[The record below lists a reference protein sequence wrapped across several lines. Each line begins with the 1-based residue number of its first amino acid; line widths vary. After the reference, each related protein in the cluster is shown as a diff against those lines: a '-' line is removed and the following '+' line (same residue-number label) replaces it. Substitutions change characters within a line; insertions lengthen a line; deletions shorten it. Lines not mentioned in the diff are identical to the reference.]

1 MARRVDVVPH
11 THWDR
16 EWYAPFAVFRLRL
29 VEVLDGL
36 LALMESDPGYRS
48 FLLDGQMAMVDDYLE
63 VRPENEGRLRR
74 LAAEGRLSVGPWYVL
89 MDEFLVS
96 GETILRNLELG
107 LERAASFGGAMAVGY
122 LPDMFGHIAQMPQ
135 ILALAGIPDAVVWR
149 GVPSAVERDAFVWEA
164 PDGSAVRAQYL
175 VTGYSEGASVPPD
188 PAGFLRRVEELL
200 ARRGE
205 FFDGPVLY
213 PNGTDHEAPQPWL
226 ARVVEG
232 ANALATERGLGLRF
246 AVSSLPEA
254 LAGRPR
260 EGLARWRGELR
271 SGARANLLMGV
282 ASNRVD
288 VKRAA
293 RRAEHALERLAE
305 PLAAC
310 FLPPEHYPG
319 ATLRLAWQEV
329 VRNAAHDSIC
339 ACSHDEV
346 VDDVL
351 RRYAA
356 ARRVGEAV
364 ATRALAALASSLAE
378 PGVVVVNPSA
388 RPRADVV
395 EAVLAGDG
403 ASSPPGGPG
412 AGTEG
417 TVQVLTESEGVQA
430 ALSLSVAELEAVLG
444 QLDSRRVAEDAYVE
458 AVDIEEAPDA
468 LEVLVRVGPTDRPE
482 LSVEATTREL
492 LARARARPERPVRVR
507 LDQAPARRVV
517 ARVGPVPGF
526 GWARLSPVPL
536 EHPVALET
544 EGDRLVLANG
554 LVTVVAGSPDGSLEI
569 DGVPGYD
576 RLVDGGDHGDTYN
589 YSPPEHDALVESPLE
604 TRVEAL
610 EHGPVRARLRLRRLY
625 RWPERV
631 DDARRARVGE
641 REVEVT
647 TVVELRA
654 EERVV
659 RLATSFVNPCQDHRL
674 RTHFPLPS
682 PAATS
687 RAECAFATVERG
699 LVAEGGP
706 SERGLPTYPSRRF
719 VTAGGLAVVHDGAC
733 EYELVDIGDDDLA
746 RQLALTLLRSTS
758 TLSRLTMRN
767 RPLPAGPTLPLEG
780 AKMLGPVEARYALA
794 LEGRAG
800 PVDPYDLAEDVL
812 EPLLT
817 ATSLGGGTRPA
828 SGCVLQVAGGRCS
841 SLRRVEGGL
850 FELRVFNPADE
861 PATLEVRDDAGTPVR
876 GHVVDLRGRAVEPF
890 GGSLELRP
898 WQIATLR
905 LAR

>member
-1 MARRVDVVPH
+1 MERRVDVVPH

-16 EWYAPFAVFRLRL
+16 EWYSPFAVFRLRL

-36 LALMESDPGYRS
+36 IELMEADPGYRS

-122 LPDMFGHIAQMPQ
+122 LPDMFGHVAQMPQ
-135 ILALAGIPDAVVWR
+135 ILRLAGIDDAVVWR
-149 GVPSAVERDAFVWEA
+149 GVPSAIRKDAFAWEA
-164 PDGSAVRAQYL
+164 PDGSSVRAQYL
-175 VTGYSEGASVPPD
+175 VTGYSEGASLSPD
-188 PAGFLRRVEELL
+188 PAALLGRVEELL

-205 FFDGPVLY
+205 FFDGPVLF

-232 ANALATERGLGLRF
+232 ANALATERGLRLRVV
-246 AVSSLPEA
+246 VSSLPEA

-310 FLPPEHYPG
+310 FLPPERYP
-319 ATLRLAWQEV
+319 AAELRLAWREV

-346 VDDVL
+346 VEDVL
-351 RRYAA
+351 RRYAT
-356 ARRVGEAV
+356 ARQVGEAV
-364 ATRALAALASSLAE
+364 AARALAALAGSLAA

-388 RPRADVV
+388 RRRAGVV
-395 EAVLAGDG
+395 EALVPGDALSPAG
-403 ASSPPGGPG
+403 APAVEGP
-412 AGTEG
+412 
-417 TVQVLTESEGVQA
+417 VQVLAESAGLQA
-430 ALSLSVAELEAVLG
+430 ALTLSVAELEGVLG

-458 AVDIEEAPDA
+458 SVGIEDGPDA
-468 LEVLVRVGPTDRPE
+468 LEVLVRIGPSDRPE
-482 LSVEATTREL
+482 LSVEATKREL
-492 LARARARPERPVRVR
+492 LARARERPERPVQVR
-507 LDQAPARRVV
+507 LDQPPARRVL
-517 ARVGPVPGF
+517 ARVRPVDGF
-526 GWARLSPVPL
+526 GWARLSPAPL
-536 EHPVALET
+536 EHPVALHA
-544 EGDRLVLANG
+544 EGERLVLSNG
-554 LVTVVAGSPDGSLEI
+554 LVTVAAGGPDGTLEI

-589 YSPPEHDALVESPLE
+589 YSPPEHDALVEVPLE
-604 TRVEAL
+604 TSVEAV
-610 EHGPVRARLRLRRLY
+610 EGGPVRARLRLRRLY

-631 DDARRARVGE
+631 DDARRERVGA

-647 TVVELRA
+647 TLVELHA
-654 EERVV
+654 EERLV
-659 RLATSFVNPCQDHRL
+659 RLTTSFVNPCQDHRL
-674 RTHFPLPS
+674 RAHFPLPS
-682 PAATS
+682 PAASS

-699 LVAEGGP
+699 LEAEGGP

-719 VTAGGLAVVHDGAC
+719 VTAGGLVVVHDGAC
-733 EYELVDIGDDDLA
+733 EYELVDRGADGLA
-746 RQLALTLLRSTS
+746 RELALTLLRSTS
-758 TLSRLTMRN
+758 MLSRLTMGN
-767 RPLPAGPTLPLEG
+767 RPLPAGPTLPVEG
-780 AKMLGPVEARYALA
+780 ARMLGPVEVRYALC

-800 PVDPYDLAEDVL
+800 PIDPYDLAEDAL
-812 EPLLT
+812 EPLLV
-817 ATSLGGGTRPA
+817 ATSLGGGTRPD
-828 SGCVLQVAGGRCS
+828 SGCVLRVSGGRCS
-841 SLRRVEGGL
+841 SLRRVAGGVL
-850 FELRVFNPADE
+850 ELRAFNPADE
-861 PATLEVRDDAGTPVR
+861 PATLEVHDDAGAPVA
-876 GHVVDLRGRAVEPF
+876 GYVVDLRGRSLDRFA
-890 GGSLELRP
+890 GALELRP
-898 WQIATLR
+898 WQIVTLR
-905 LAR
+905 LGR